1 MAAPVPPVA
10 TRRAAARGATP
21 LPSVVDPQYLSPIA
35 DAQAIPYFVNAL
47 PRPSRIE
54 MLDGGRRRMVI
65 GQTAQDMIGGEL
77 GLLTKVWGY
86 GQKGHRGRG
95 GLPIT
100 SPGPTFVA
108 RSHHPLEVEW
118 ANDLPYAHLLPV
130 DDTIHWAFSGSEHT
144 IERNGVPT
152 VVHLHGS
159 RSRPES
165 DGHPDA
171 WYTPTGVGGPRYA
184 GNRFSYP
191 NLRGA
196 GTLWYHDHTHG
207 ITRLNI
213 YAGLTGFYLLRD
225 DAELAL
231 IAEGQLPAE
240 PYEVEMILQ
249 DRTFRPDGQL
259 AYPDP
264 TWQLGGASGHPEYFG
279 DVICVNGKAWPYLE
293 VEPRRYRFR
302 LLNGSNSRIY
312 RLAFDGRW
320 PIPFSVIGADGGFL
334 EIPAPLERPLLLS
347 PGERVDLIAD
357 FSGAEGGT
365 FDLTN
370 SAGTPFPYG
379 DPVTEPASRV
389 IQFRVNQPLNA
400 AVPDMAPPGALRDAP
415 YTIRADP
422 ARTRRLLL
430 VDLAQLDVEHGTL
443 TEDGGHG
450 ATMRLGTVEQGGLSW
465 SDPVTEDPGLND
477 TEIWEFYNSTLDTHT
492 VHLHLVQFQVL
503 DETPYIADTD
513 AHTGALS
520 DIHLGEPLAPDLS
533 ELGPKDTVRVRPG
546 HVVRVKATFDEPGDY
561 VWHCHLL
568 EHEDHAMMRPFRV
581 S

>member
-1 MAAPVPPVA
+1 MAATASPVTA
-10 TRRAAARGATP
+10 RRAAP

-35 DAQAIPYFVNAL
+35 DAHEIPYFVNAL
-47 PRPSRIE
+47 PRLSRIE
-54 MLDGGRRRMVI
+54 MLDGGKRRMVI
-65 GQTAQDMIGGEL
+65 GQTAQDMIGADL
-77 GLLTKVWGY
+77 GLLTPVWGY
-86 GQKGHRGRG
+86 GQKPSRGGRG
-95 GLPIT
+95 GLPVT

-108 RSHHPLEVEW
+108 RHNHPIEVEW
-118 ANDLPYAHLLPV
+118 ANDLPFEHLFPV
-130 DDTIHWAFSGSEHT
+130 DDTIHWAFSGSGRT
-144 IERNGVPT
+144 IADQGVPT

-159 RSRPES
+159 RTRPES

-207 ITRLNI
+207 ITRLNM
-213 YAGLTGFYLLRD
+213 YAGLAGFYLMRD
-225 DAELAL
+225 DTELAL
-231 IAEGQLPAE
+231 IADGHLPAE

-264 TWQLGGASGHPEYFG
+264 AWRLEGPPGHSEYFG

-302 LLNGSNSRIY
+302 LLNASNSRIY
-312 RLAFDGRW
+312 RLAFGGRW
-320 PIPFSVIGADGGFL
+320 PIPFTVIGADGGFL
-334 EIPAPLERPLLLS
+334 ESPVPLERPLLLS
-347 PGERVDLIAD
+347 PGERIDLIAD
-357 FSGAEGGT
+357 FSAAEGGT

-370 SAGTPFPYG
+370 SAATPFPYG
-379 DPVTEPASRV
+379 TPVTEPASRV
-389 IQFRVNQPLNA
+389 IQFRVSQPFNA
-400 AVPDMAPPGALRDAP
+400 DVPDVTPPSTLRDAP
-415 YTIRADP
+415 YTITTEP

-430 VDLAQLDVEHGTL
+430 VDLTQLEGGEQGTAAD
-443 TEDGGHG
+443 DGGHG

-465 SDPVTEDPGLND
+465 SDPVTENPGLND
-477 TEIWEFYNSTLDTHT
+477 TEIWEFYNITLDTHT

-503 DETPYIADTD
+503 DETPFIADID
-513 AHTGALS
+513 PHTGALS
-520 DIHLGEPLAPDLS
+520 DIHLDEPVPPDSS

-546 HVVRVKATFDEPGDY
+546 HVVRVKTTFDEPGDY